1 MFLVAASGPVPVP
14 PLLCSRRAPCLRG
27 RPEEAVMSVLLV
39 VNAPARGAEGSLYAF
54 RHADATTGSAAGDD
68 RVVPA

>member
-1 MFLVAASGPVPVP
+1 
-14 PLLCSRRAPCLRG
+14 
-27 RPEEAVMSVLLV
+27 MSVLLV